1 MTTTPDITE
10 WLPSS
15 DAEAADVYIGK
26 IPIRNIWL
34 LLLYASELYQYLPR
48 HRRVALEEA
57 PDNIPD
63 LVAEILTYAVE
74 RRLRRNLSFGYQRVN
89 ADLTRVRG
97 SINFLRT
104 ECHQLLQR
112 GKVASTYEELTVD
125 TLRNRFVKAALL
137 ELSRA
142 VNHRDNQ
149 KLVRKCRVASGRMAR
164 AGISDSPASM
174 YRRRRQE
181 FSTSRIN
188 TEDREMLAA
197 ARLAFDL
204 SLPTEDAGA
213 SRLAMPSYER
223 ESWALF
229 EGAVRGFYAKNLG
242 DKGWEVSRGSRTHWP
257 VEPEQR
263 TPRLILPSMQTDIV
277 LKRPNPQHRIIV
289 DTKFKSVM
297 VRGRDGRETLRSG
310 DIYQLYAYLRSQ
322 EKPCDQLSINSTGIL
337 LYPAIHAHVDDAAI
351 IQGHEVRFA
360 TVDLTA
366 DSQSIRR
373 RLLDVAMQS
382 PLQTLASKRA
392 GSVPSIGV
400 KARHPF

>member
-112 GKVASTYEELTVD
+112 GKVASTYEEMTVD

-297 VRGRDGRETLRSG
+297 VRGRYGRETLRSG

-392 GSVPSIGV
+392 LD
-400 KARHPF
+400 

>member
-48 HRRVALEEA
+48 HGRVALEEA

-112 GKVASTYEELTVD
+112 GRVASTYEELTVD

-164 AGISDSPASM
+164 AGVSDSPASM

-213 SRLAMPSYER
+213 SRLAMPSYEGA
-223 ESWALF
+223 SWALF

-310 DIYQLYAYLRSQ
+310 DIYQIYAYLRSR
-322 EKPCDQLSINSTGIL
+322 EEPSDQLSINSTGIL

-373 RLLDVAMQS
+373 RLLDVAMHS

-392 GSVPSIGV
+392 LD
-400 KARHPF
+400 

>member
-1 MTTTPDITE
+1 MAYHRSRS
-10 WLPSS
+10 LGVG
-15 DAEAADVYIGK
+15 AK
-26 IPIRNIWL
+26 IIRRRKSLTSICHCSKDRSISL
-34 LLLYASELYQYLPR
+34 TLIIYLPNTQLL
-48 HRRVALEEA
+48 HSLAQFLHKF
-57 PDNIPD
+57 IPFFCVFHLGFG

-112 GKVASTYEELTVD
+112 GRVASTYEELTVD

-142 VNHRDNQ
+142 MNHRDNQ

-204 SLPTEDAGA
+204 SLLTEDAGA
-213 SRLAMPSYER
+213 SRLAMPSYEG

-297 VRGRDGRETLRSG
+297 VRGRYGRETLRSG

-322 EKPCDQLSINSTGIL
+322 EKPCD
-337 LYPAIHAHVDDAAI
+337 
-351 IQGHEVRFA
+351 
-360 TVDLTA
+360 
-366 DSQSIRR
+366 
-373 RLLDVAMQS
+373 
-382 PLQTLASKRA
+382 
-392 GSVPSIGV
+392 
-400 KARHPF
+400 

>member
-10 WLPSS
+10 WLPSL
-15 DAEAADVYIGK
+15 DAEAAVVYIGK

-48 HRRVALEEA
+48 HRRVALEES

-149 KLVRKCRVASGRMAR
+149 ELVRKCRVASARMAR

-181 FSTSRIN
+181 FSTSRVN

-204 SLPTEDAGA
+204 SLPTEGVGA
-213 SRLAMPSYER
+213 SRLAMPSYEGQ
-223 ESWALF
+223 SWALF

-242 DKGWEVSRGSRTHWP
+242 DKGWEVSRGSRKRWS
-257 VEPEQR
+257 VEQS

-277 LKRPNPQHRIIV
+277 LERPNPQHRIIV
-289 DTKFKSVM
+289 DTKFKSVT

-310 DIYQLYAYLRSQ
+310 DIYQIYAYLRSR
-322 EKPCDQLSINSTGIL
+322 EEPSDQLSINSTGIL

-373 RLLDVAMQS
+373 RLLDVAMHS

-392 GSVPSIGV
+392 LD
-400 KARHPF
+400 

>member
-1 MTTTPDITE
+1 MITTPDITE
-10 WLPSS
+10 WLPSL
-15 DAEAADVYIGK
+15 DAEAAVVYIGK

-48 HRRVALEEA
+48 HRRVALEES

-149 KLVRKCRVASGRMAR
+149 KLVRKCRVASARMAR

-204 SLPTEDAGA
+204 SLPTEGVGA
-213 SRLAMPSYER
+213 SRLAMPSYEGQ
-223 ESWALF
+223 SWALF

-242 DKGWEVSRGSRTHWP
+242 DKGWEVSRGSWTQWP
-257 VEPEQR
+257 VEPGQS

-277 LKRPNPQHRIIV
+277 LERPNPQHRIIV
-289 DTKFKSVM
+289 DTKFKSVT
-297 VRGRDGRETLRSG
+297 VRGRYGRETLRSG
-310 DIYQLYAYLRSQ
+310 DIYQIYAYLRSR
-322 EKPCDQLSINSTGIL
+322 EEPSDQLSINSTGIL

-351 IQGHEVRFA
+351 ILGHEVRFA

-373 RLLDVAMQS
+373 RLLDVAMHS
-382 PLQTLASKRA
+382 PLQTLASKPA
-392 GSVPSIGV
+392 LD
-400 KARHPF
+400 